1 MKVSQPHKLLSL
13 LLHLGTSSLFGD
25 PIGLCEDS
33 TEVINYKEGF
43 WGGLTMK
50 MIVTTTRVIPRAT
63 SFYKLKKKNE
73 RTNSVYAEFSKLKSS
88 YMLTILVLV

>member
-1 MKVSQPHKLLSL
+1 MQTYISSEMKVSQPHKLLSV

-43 WGGLTMK
+43 CGDLMMKREGIGLLQLLEY
-50 MIVTTTRVIPRAT
+50 RA
-63 SFYKLKKKNE
+63 SQCY
-73 RTNSVYAEFSKLKSS
+73 
-88 YMLTILVLV
+88 